1 MLRPLAFDTSTFNV
15 PQGMTENIRLAL
27 ARGLPELLPAIC
39 SHDGQFVIAGSGP
52 SLKDQ
57 LDAIRAEK
65 ELGRPICAVKGAHDF
80 LLSHDIEPDLFLSID
95 PRDRRNNVQRASE
108 NTVYLLA
115 SRCCPQLFDHLK
127 DRYVML
133 FHAASSE
140 EENAMMQANNVRF
153 AIGGTSTSGLR
164 AVNVGHFMGYR
175 NFIMYGMDS
184 CNAEDGITKRVD
196 GSLTGQTTDV
206 WVGSTG
212 KKFIANV
219 AMAQQAI
226 DFQQLWV
233 MLPGIHVEVKGGGLL
248 AAIAEERARLGMPV

>member
-15 PQGMTENIRLAL
+15 PQGITENIESCIK
-27 ARGLPELLPAIC
+27 RGLPELLPAIC
-39 SHDGQFVIAGSGP
+39 SHDGTFVIAGSGP
-52 SLKDQ
+52 SLADQ
-57 LDAIRAEK
+57 LDEIRAEK
-65 ELGRPICAVKGAHDF
+65 EKGRPICAVKAAHDF

-95 PRDRRNNVQRASE
+95 PRDRRSNVQRASE
-108 NTVYLLA
+108 NTVYLLS

-127 DRYVML
+127 DRYVMV
-133 FHAASSE
+133 FHAASSQ
-140 EENAMMQANNVRF
+140 EENDCLQKHGVKF

-175 NFIMYGMDS
+175 KFVMYGMDS
-184 CNAEDGITKRVD
+184 CNAPDGITKRVD

-206 WVGSTG
+206 IVGASG

-233 MLPGIHVEVKGGGLL
+233 MLPGINVEVKGNGLL
-248 AAIAEERARLGMPV
+248 AAILEERKRLGMPT